1 MAISVTLQTKTKGLK
16 PYKKKVKK
24 LSKHLR
30 KAKSLSDEIA
40 FLNVEVKP
48 KVKRLSSH

>member
-1 MAISVTLQTKTKGLK
+1 MAISVTLQTKGLK

-24 LSKHLR
+24 LFKHLR